1 MIQNKILRHVL
12 TDVCK
17 PFNSALDG
25 PSPKLWVTEGECS
38 HIVDFSFNFEL
49 LSHGLSTSFCFNVVL
64 KAWVW
69 KTQADFADA
78 LCEEDK
84 PKQEVN

>member
-1 MIQNKILRHVL
+1 MCQ
-12 TDVCK
+12 
-17 PFNSALDG
+17 PFHSALDG
-25 PSPKLWVTEGECS
+25 PSPELWVTEGGCS

-49 LSHGLSTSFCFNVVL
+49 LFHDLYTPFCFNVVL

-69 KTQADFADA
+69 KTQTDFADA